1 MMNNHSKRFGMAVLV
16 AAALFACACGG
27 GSDDEGGAANKGD
40 WEKKHGSIV
49 SAVSDDI
56 DRSVQ
61 ALNAGQRPVV
71 LQECT
76 QLRED
81 LTEAQKKAVPVPD
94 GVVDAAL
101 RAAFDATSTAVT
113 TCLEGARVASDA
125 SIVEKA
131 QREMKTAREKYT
143 VAQDAVAAW
152 D

>member
-1 MMNNHSKRFGMAVLV
+1 MVVL
-16 AAALFACACGG
+16 AAALFAGACGG
-27 GSDDEGGAANKGD
+27 GDDEGGAANKGD

-76 QLRED
+76 QLKED
-81 LTEAQKKAVPVPD
+81 LTEAKKKAVPVPD
-94 GVVDAAL
+94 GVVDAAV
-101 RAAFDATSTAVT
+101 RAAFDATTTAVD

-131 QREMKTAREKYT
+131 QREMKTAREKYSA
-143 VAQDAVAAW
+143 AQDAIAAW

>member
-16 AAALFACACGG
+16 VALFAGACGG
-27 GSDDEGGAANKGD
+27 GGDDEGGAANKGD

-56 DRSVQ
+56 DRSIQ

-76 QLRED
+76 QLQED
-81 LTEAQKKAVPVPD
+81 LTEAKKKAVPVPD
-94 GVVDAAL
+94 SGVDAAV
-101 RAAFDATSTAVT
+101 RAGFDATTTAVG

-131 QREMKTAREKYT
+131 QREMKTAREKYSA
-143 VAQDAVAAW
+143 AQDAIAAW

>member
-1 MMNNHSKRFGMAVLV
+1 MAVLV
-16 AAALFACACGG
+16 VALFAGACGG
-27 GSDDEGGAANKGD
+27 GSDDKGGAANKGD

-49 SAVSDDI
+49 TAVSDDI

-76 QLRED
+76 QLQED
-81 LTEAQKKAVPVPD
+81 LTEAKKEAVPVPD
-94 GVVDAAL
+94 GVVDAAV
-101 RAAFDATSTAVT
+101 RAAFDATSTAVG

-131 QREMKTAREKYT
+131 QREMKTAREKYSA
-143 VAQDAVAAW
+143 AQDAIAAW

>member
-1 MMNNHSKRFGMAVLV
+1 MMNNHSKRFGMAVL
-16 AAALFACACGG
+16 AAALVAGACGG
-27 GSDDEGGAANKGD
+27 GDDEGGAANKGD

-76 QLRED
+76 QLKED
-81 LTEAQKKAVPVPD
+81 LTEAKKKAVPVPD
-94 GVVDAAL
+94 GVVDAAV
-101 RAAFDATSTAVT
+101 RAAFDATTTAVD

-131 QREMKTAREKYT
+131 QREMKTAREKYSA
-143 VAQDAVAAW
+143 AQDAIAAW